1 MRLLR
6 RFTPRNDVING
17 SVSERNNIVIIT
29 AMQILDIKDNYNQI
43 IKQTAE
49 LILDG
54 GLVVFPSDTVYILA
68 VDPTNEKGVKKLL
81 EFKNRWTGKAISVA
95 VLNKK
100 MAEDF
105 VTLNENSRGIYKN
118 LLPGPFTIVSEGKHK
133 VAPGI
138 EAENGT
144 LGIRI
149 PDNKYIHDLVEL
161 VGRPI
166 TATSA
171 NLSGRTP
178 NYSIQSF
185 LRPLSKKKMEM
196 IDLIVDAGKL
206 PRNKPSTVID
216 ATESEI
222 KILRRGDL
230 ITGKT
235 TNLISKSEKE
245 TEKIAEFLLSKSL
258 SGQNPPTLRAPS
270 LEKGGLKT
278 KHKPLVFL
286 LSGDLGCGKTVFSRK
301 IGHLLGVKEKITSPT
316 YMIYNEYLISP
327 NPSLIRGEQ
336 NLEQNPPTL
345 WAPSL
350 EKGGLKMFLH
360 MDLYKIT
367 SEKDLEEIKFLTLF
381 SEDTVSCIE
390 WPEQM
395 GENFLDKLKEKTR
408 VVSVNFEYVDEET
421 REIRY

>member
-1 MRLLR
+1 M
-6 RFTPRNDVING
+6 
-17 SVSERNNIVIIT
+17 EIVE
-29 AMQILDIKDNYNQI
+29 IKTNYNQV
-43 IKQTAE
+43 IKKTAE
-49 LILDG
+49 IILAG

-68 VDPTNEKGVKKLL
+68 VDPTNENGVKKLL

-95 VLNKK
+95 VLNQK

-105 VTLNENSRGIYKN
+105 VKLNENSRNIYKN
-118 LLPGPFTIVSEGKHK
+118 LLPGPFTIVSEGKHRVVK
-133 VAPGI
+133 GI

-161 VGRPI
+161 VGKPV

-185 LRPLSKKKMEM
+185 LRPLSKKKKEM
-196 IDLIVDAGKL
+196 IDLIVDGGKL
-206 PRNKPSTVID
+206 PKNKPSTVID

-235 TNLISKSEKE
+235 TSLISKSEKE
-245 TEKIAEFLLSKSL
+245 TEKIAEFLLKRSNPSQTL
-258 SGQNPPTLRAPS
+258 PLTGQ
-270 LEKGGLKT
+270 GLKQN
-278 KHKPLVFL
+278 KPLVFL

-301 IGHLLGVKEKITSPT
+301 VGHLLGVKEKIVSPT
-316 YMIYNEYLISP
+316 YMIYNEYEIVES
-327 NPSLIRGEQ
+327 GK
-336 NLEQNPPTL
+336 LEVESRTR
-345 WAPSL
+345 
-350 EKGGLKMFLH
+350 KFLH

-367 SEKDLEEIKFLTLF
+367 SEKDLEEIKFLSLF

-395 GENFLDKLKEKTR
+395 GENYLKKLREKTN

-421 REIRY
+421 REIKY

>member
-1 MRLLR
+1 MEIVEIK
-6 RFTPRNDVING
+6 TNYVDVLEKA
-17 SVSERNNIVIIT
+17 VKIIL
-29 AMQILDIKDNYNQI
+29 A
-43 IKQTAE
+43 
-49 LILDG
+49 G

-95 VLNKK
+95 VLDQK
-100 MAEDF
+100 MAEDY
-105 VTLNENSRGIYKN
+105 VVLNENSKNIYKN
-118 LLPGPFTIVSEGKHK
+118 LLPGPFTVVSEGKHK
-133 VAPGI
+133 MASGI

-149 PDNKYIHDLVEL
+149 PDNKYIHDLVKL
-161 VGRPI
+161 MGKPV

-171 NLSGRTP
+171 NLSGKTP
-178 NYSIQSF
+178 NYSMQSF
-185 LRPLSKKKMEM
+185 LRPLSKKKKEM

-206 PRNKPSTVID
+206 PKNKPSTVID

-235 TNLISKSEKE
+235 TSLISKSEKE
-245 TEKIAEFLLSKSL
+245 TEKIAEFLLKR
-258 SGQNPPTLRAPS
+258 QN
-270 LEKGGLKT
+270 LEKS
-278 KHKPLVFL
+278 KPLVFL

-316 YMIYNEYLISP
+316 YMIYNEYKISLSANQLISLSGGNKT
-327 NPSLIRGEQ
+327 NPLVDKSTSSLKEGRKS
-336 NLEQNPPTL
+336 LEQN
-345 WAPSL
+345 W
-350 EKGGLKMFLH
+350 KFLH

-367 SEKDLEEIKFLTLF
+367 SEKDLEEIKFLDLF
-381 SEDTVSCIE
+381 EKNTISCIE

-395 GENFLDKLKEKTR
+395 GENFLKRLKEKINA
-408 VVSVNFEYVDEET
+408 VSVNFEYVDEKT